1 MTRYT
6 TIKEFASRT
15 GYSEAAI
22 RSKISRGSWP
32 KNDVWIRAPD
42 NGLLIDLDGFKR
54 WALGRS
60 VGTHPKRTSARSR
73 KTTGGE
79 ERE

>member
-1 MTRYT
+1 MTRYN
-6 TIKEFASRT
+6 TIKKFASRT

-22 RSKISRGSWP
+22 RSKISRGDWP
-32 KNDVWIRAPD
+32 KNDVWIRTPD
-42 NGLLIDLDGFKR
+42 NGLLIDSDGFER

-60 VGTHPKRTSARSR
+60 VGAHPNRTSALSR
-73 KTTGGE
+73 KKTGGE